1 MDDAC
6 VLSKIIELLK
16 NYNGSNIQLL
26 ANTVAAVCDVNIDE
40 MLSDDGKIHNTHA
53 RYLYWYAIR
62 YLTHD
67 SNTVIAKTS
76 IPNKTY
82 ASDSVRKGISYII
95 KLIDIQ
101 PQWAKRW
108 RAVKRVVSVI
118 KNETIEK
125 KNKIIISVTDGIEVE
140 IKKL

>member
-1 MDDAC
+1 MNDVC
-6 VLSKIIELLK
+6 VLSKITELLQD
-16 NYNGSNIQLL
+16 YNGSHIQLL

-40 MLSDDGKIHNTHA
+40 MLSDNGKIHNTHA
-53 RYLYWYAIR
+53 RYLYWYSIR

-82 ASDSVRKGISYII
+82 ATDSVRKGINYVI
-95 KLIDIQ
+95 KLIDSH
-101 PQWAKRW
+101 PEWAKRW
-108 RAVKRVVSVI
+108 RAVKRVVSTI

-125 KNKIIISVTDGIEVE
+125 KDKIIISVPDGIEVE
-140 IKKL
+140 IKKQ

>member
-1 MDDAC
+1 MDDVC
-6 VLSKIIELLK
+6 ILSEITELLK
-16 NYNGSNIQLL
+16 DYNGAEIQLL

-40 MLSDDGKIHNTHA
+40 MLSDNGKIHNTHA
-53 RYLYWYAIR
+53 RYLYWYSIR

-82 ASDSVRKGISYII
+82 AADSVRKGINYVI
-95 KLIDIQ
+95 KLIDYH

-108 RAVKRVVSVI
+108 RAVKRVVSTI

-125 KNKIIISVTDGIEVE
+125 KNKIIISVPEGIEVE